1 MQIWLTWWVSQSVQR
16 STNFCLKPYLISCYR
31 RAESPRV
38 RIKGQTISG
47 WWLSHGI
54 ILSYLKLIR
63 SDAPGIMRIHKI
75 TRRPRVTGIWSS
87 KSHYVDLRPS
97 ASLIRSQWHSSPC
110 LPTVN
115 LFQSMSSNSKSI
127 LEKEMMVVKQTLQSN
142 YNLFHKQTG
151 ISVWRPLLISCMCK

>member
-1 MQIWLTWWVSQSVQR
+1 MQIWLTRWVSQSVQR
-16 STNFCLKPYLISCYR
+16 SPNFCLKPYLISCYR
-31 RAESPRV
+31 RAESPPV

-97 ASLIRSQWHSSPC
+97 ASLIRSQWHSSTC

-115 LFQSMSSNSKSI
+115 LFWRRRWWLSNRHFKVI
-127 LEKEMMVVKQTLQSN
+127 ITYFTNKQ
-142 YNLFHKQTG
+142 LFLNGDHY
-151 ISVWRPLLISCMCK
+151 